1 MYKII
6 LPAWGFSSQV
16 KGCYCCLGFH
26 TPRPTTYCF
35 ILGDVGLGGPL
46 LATLE
51 TLVTNDWN
59 ARGEGIIINLWE
71 PYEMGEL
78 FSFRN
83 TKQTLAVKRMQTTSC
98 LFKAMKEE
106 STITQAKRLF
116 CFPSQEW
123 WLKSAR
129 KPQRPSPSPA
139 LLTPCVFF
147 KKKIP
152 KNKAA
157 PHFLQLAISLELYVY
172 ILLRKSQ
179 DIICFSVQ

>member
-16 KGCYCCLGFH
+16 KGCCCCLEFH

-35 ILGDVGLGGPL
+35 ILEDVGLGEPL

-51 TLVTNDWN
+51 TLVTNEWN
-59 ARGEGIIINLWE
+59 AEGDRIIIKLWE

-78 FSFRN
+78 FLFRN

-116 CFPSQEW
+116 CFPSQEC
-123 WLKSAR
+123 WLKSAH
-129 KPQRPSPSPA
+129 KPQRSIPSLA
-139 LLTPCVFF
+139 LLMQC
-147 KKKIP
+147 I
-152 KNKAA
+152 
-157 PHFLQLAISLELYVY
+157 FL
-172 ILLRKSQ
+172 
-179 DIICFSVQ
+179 SVPL